1 MLAYITRR
9 VLYSIAVVLL
19 ASFLLFA
26 FVRATFDPTAKL
38 RTSREGAS
46 AVARERERLGLNKPL
61 VIQYGKWL
69 GKFVRGDWGNSERTR
84 ESVYTMITRSLGYT
98 VQLILW
104 GLLISAVISI
114 TIGVYSAIRQY
125 SALDYTFTGLSFV
138 ALALPPFWFGLLA
151 IQFLAVGPK
160 EWFHLSEPP
169 LFFVGLHSTG
179 SSGIN
184 LDYFRHLA
192 LPVLTLTV
200 QIIASWSRYQRASM
214 LDVMSS
220 DYIRTAR
227 AKGVPRRQVIVRH
240 GLRNALIPLVTVM
253 ALDAG
258 VLFGGLIITEKIFS
272 IPGMGRLFFD
282 SLLYGDATVL
292 VAWTVVTALFI
303 VAFNL
308 IADLAYGWLDPRIRL
323 A

>member
-9 VLYSIAVVLL
+9 VLYSIPVVLL

-38 RTSREGAS
+38 RTSREGAA
-46 AVARERERLGLNKPL
+46 AVERERERLGLNDPL
-61 VIQYGKWL
+61 VVQYGKWL
-69 GKFVRGDWGNSERTR
+69 GKFVHGDWGNSERTR
-84 ESVYTMITRSLGYT
+84 ESVYTMITRALGYT

-104 GLLISAVISI
+104 GLLISAVISV

-151 IQFLAVGPK
+151 IQFLAVEPK
-160 EWFHLSEPP
+160 HWFDLSEPP
-169 LFFVGLHSTG
+169 LFFIGLHSTG

-184 LDYFRHLA
+184 FDYFRHLA

-227 AKGVPRRQVIVRH
+227 AKGVPRRQVIFRH

-282 SLLYGDATVL
+282 SLLDGDATVL

-303 VAFNL
+303 VTFNL
-308 IADLAYGWLDPRIRL
+308 IADVLYGWLDPRIRL